1 MNKLVYAELNKKGEI
16 DGLVVTTLANAE
28 ALREFSN
35 VEVKATL
42 IPWDGLSD
50 DEREARAR
58 AEYVQATKYRKAL
71 KEKKVIP
78 YENPLQYANAYKHEV
93 EKLKK
98 RA

>member
-16 DGLVVTTLANAE
+16 DGMVVSTLADAQV
-28 ALREFSN
+28 LRE
-35 VEVKATL
+35 VEGADLKATL
-42 IPWDGLSD
+42 IGWNGLTD
-50 DEREARAR
+50 DERDARSR
-58 AEYVQATKYRKAL
+58 ADEVRATKYHKTL

-78 YENPLQYANAYKHEV
+78 YDNPLQYANAYKREV

>member
-16 DGLVVTTLANAE
+16 DGLVVTTLADAQK
-28 ALREFSN
+28 LRE
-35 VEVKATL
+35 VEGVNLKATL

-50 DEREARAR
+50 DEREARTR

-71 KEKKVIP
+71 KEKKVIS